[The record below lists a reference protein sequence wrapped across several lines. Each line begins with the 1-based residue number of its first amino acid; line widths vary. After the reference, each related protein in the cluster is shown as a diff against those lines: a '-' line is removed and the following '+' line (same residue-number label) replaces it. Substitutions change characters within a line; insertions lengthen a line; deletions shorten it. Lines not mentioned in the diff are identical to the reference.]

1 MKYLIEIHH
10 GIGDVVQ
17 MTGVWET
24 LYQMDKDA
32 DIGVIINLYGRYEM
46 LRNDRRIKHIYLLNI
61 RDMPKTQILETVWK
75 IRNYR
80 YDYAFFSPISNQ
92 RDARILAAMIRA
104 KITVGEQFLDKNMVF
119 RKYIHIKPE
128 NIHMVRRNNNL
139 LIQSGLSKEAAEPKL
154 DGIAGEFP
162 ELPEKT
168 IGLCIGTK
176 EKAKTWYLKRYME
189 VAEYYGKK
197 GYHIALIGG
206 TAEKERFEESEF
218 QADPSYCFNYLG
230 KLDMGESVS
239 LAGKCD
245 VVIGGDTGIMHAA
258 AAMGTVC
265 VAIFTC
271 TDPELHAPYS
281 PKCHVLTARVSCQY
295 CGYKSGFNQCTH
307 FRCKKE
313 ITVDKVVELVDSV
326 LESSITAYDGGFDSW
341 QK

>member
-24 LYQMDKDA
+24 LYRMDKDA
-32 DIGVIINLYGRYEM
+32 DIGVIINLYGRYEL

-61 RDMPKTQILETVWK
+61 HDMPKVQILKTVWM

-92 RDARILAAMIRA
+92 RDTRIFAALIGA
-104 KITVGEQFLDKNMVF
+104 GITVGEQFSDKTLSF

-128 NIHMVRRNNNL
+128 NIHMVLRNQNL
-139 LIQSGLSKEAAEPKL
+139 LIQSGIAKEAAEPRL
-154 DGIAGEFP
+154 EGIAGEFP
-162 ELPEKT
+162 ELTKKV

-189 VAEYYGKK
+189 IAEYYGKK
-197 GYHIALIGG
+197 GFQIALIGG
-206 TAEKERFEESEF
+206 AAEKQRFEESGF

-230 KLDMGESVS
+230 KLDMGESAA

-245 VVIGGDTGIMHAA
+245 VVIGGDTGVMHAA

-271 TDPELHAPYS
+271 TDPKLHRPYS
-281 PKCHVLTARVSCQY
+281 PNCHVLTAGIDCQY

-313 ITVDKVVELVDSV
+313 ITVGKVVELVDSV
-326 LESSITAYDGGFDSW
+326 LESLMEEHNGGYI
-341 QK
+341 